1 MTESDIRQAFK
12 DGAVGWM
19 CDGYTVKVSYVA
31 RKVEGRN
38 AERAELW
45 GAMVT
50 VSSEPVREGVDFEI
64 FIENKIFGHTEYRV
78 ESRGEL
84 EDFLQKAAIGIL
96 RVRDQAYWLADNPK
110 DTGFRPA
117 AKRFEILSER
127 DTWFSPLHYRARADF
142 QAPFPTRSVY
152 ALDTALRRADPPF
165 DGLADVAQSLGVNVA
180 AALVEPT
187 ISILV
192 FPPADLVFESSRLSN
207 NLLTLVIDAHP
218 HLDTTSVD
226 VSVRAVPGKN
236 MRFRHL
242 VSDKFTWTD
251 VAGSKT
257 GTATV
262 DLEDANSAL
271 VMLVVGKHTV
281 RRQWFLDPAKAP
293 NLRLVAMSTFDKD
306 LKKLKFALFDTD
318 QSRQFE
324 QAVGGLLFM
333 LGFIP
338 AAPTESEAPDL
349 IVTTPLGRLVLVECT
364 FKVSDIESK
373 LGKLVDRREALK
385 KAIRSSSH
393 LTDPVAVLV
402 CRMPKENIA
411 HADAAKNY
419 DVLLLTGE
427 SLQEALSRTHLPN
440 DPDQMIAQALAGL
453 REQVEPIV
461 TPHDLSTY
469 GSD

>member
-12 DGAVGWM
+12 DGAAGWI
-19 CDGYTVKVSYVA
+19 CDGYSVKVSYVG
-31 RKVEGRN
+31 RKVEGQH

-45 GAMVT
+45 GAMVA
-50 VSSEPVREGVDFEI
+50 VSGEPAREGIDFEI
-64 FIENKIFGHTEYRV
+64 YIDETIFGYTEYRV

-84 EDFLQKAAIGIL
+84 EKFLQSAAIGIL
-96 RVRDQAYWLADNPK
+96 GVRGQSYWLADDPK
-110 DTGFRPA
+110 NAGIGPA

-187 ISILV
+187 ISISV
-192 FPPADLVFESSRLSN
+192 FPPADLLFESCQLSN
-207 NLLTLVIDAHP
+207 NVLTLVIYAHP
-218 HLDTTSVD
+218 NLDTSGVD

-236 MRFRHL
+236 MRFRHR

-251 VAGSKT
+251 GAGRKT

-293 NLRLVAMSTFDKD
+293 NLRLVAMNTFDKD

-349 IVTTPLGRLVLVECT
+349 IVMTPGGRLVLVECT

-385 KAIRSSSH
+385 NAIRSSSH

-402 CRMPKENIA
+402 CRVPKENIV
-411 HADAAKNY
+411 HADAAKSY

-427 SLQEALSRTHLPN
+427 SIQEGLARTHLPN
-440 DPDQMIAQALAGL
+440 DPDQMIAQALAAL
-453 REQVEPIV
+453 REQVEPV
-461 TPHDLSTY
+461 VAPRD
-469 GSD
+469 